1 MSIRVAG
8 SVFSLLFLKA
18 GGFMSKILLIEF
30 ADDENSELEEI
41 LVLLNH
47 YPKVKQLSLKNEAVI
62 SFPGLEIRP
71 ECRAVY
77 CDCKKVHLTVK
88 EYDILCLL
96 IANKGRVLTYE
107 QIYQNVWNELPEGS
121 IRKVILYHVINL
133 RKKLSMVQG
142 LSIKCVREIGYCLE
156 LSETEEKSK

>member
-1 MSIRVAG
+1 
-8 SVFSLLFLKA
+8 
-18 GGFMSKILLIEF
+18 MSKILLIEF

-41 LVLLNH
+41 LALLNH

-88 EYDILCLL
+88 EYDILYLL
-96 IANKGRVLTYE
+96 VANKGRVLTYE
-107 QIYQNVWNELPEGS
+107 QIYQDVWGGFPSGEVNDTIGYH
-121 IRKVILYHVINL
+121 IRNL
-133 RKKLSMVQG
+133 RKKLSKAPSFN
-142 LSIKCVREIGYCLE
+142 LRCTREVGYCCE
-156 LSETEEKSK
+156 IATE